1 MSILKLNPEMAIEI
15 PEQDFLVQNF
25 MAVLMAQRQDFY
37 LLPFGIYLV
46 NKYGKNWEIENS
58 PRYITSFSL
67 SIGQIKKN

>member
-46 NKYGKNWEIENS
+46 NKYGKN
-58 PRYITSFSL
+58 
-67 SIGQIKKN
+67 